1 MQING
6 MVTIRPQMIKDATAF
21 YRIINEGHFPYFPV
35 NIPSL
40 EAEKRF
46 LRRSQQEWKEEVAF
60 NFAILLGARVIGAV
74 GIMPERSRPYTAEIG
89 YFIDS
94 ELHGK
99 GYASQAAIQAE
110 QFARVFRPEIV
121 RLQAYIVSENTPS
134 IRAIEKAGYK
144 REGCLQSYLKCGET
158 FYDAYLYGKVIR

>member
-6 MVTIRPQMIKDATAF
+6 MVTIRPQMIKDAAAF

-35 NIPSL
+35 IIPSL

-46 LRRSQQEWKEEVAF
+46 LRRSRQEWREEATF
-60 NFAILLGARVIGAV
+60 NFAILLGSRVIGSV
-74 GIMPERSRPYTAEIG
+74 GIMPERNRTYTAEIG
-89 YFIDS
+89 YFIDG

-99 GYASQAAIQAE
+99 GYALQAVIQAE

-121 RLQAYIVSENTPS
+121 RLQAYIIIDNAPS
-134 IRAIEKAGYK
+134 IRVIEKAGYK
-144 REGCLQSYLKCGET
+144 REGCLQGYLKCGET